1 MRDRSTEWPLQS
13 SQAVCADTPKGMD
26 QRLFGS
32 LTQTGHLHFPKYHQ
46 LFLCLLHQILSELP
60 KWNSFTTSRK
70 IHRSTD
76 YRIISVIP
84 MKHVIFS
91 CQNGKKHI
99 TVLANITELDISEG
113 KEKELVD

>member
-1 MRDRSTEWPLQS
+1 
-13 SQAVCADTPKGMD
+13 
-26 QRLFGS
+26 
-32 LTQTGHLHFPKYHQ
+32 
-46 LFLCLLHQILSELP
+46 
-60 KWNSFTTSRK
+60 
-70 IHRSTD
+70 
-76 YRIISVIP
+76 